1 MASQARPLVV
11 NPNLNP
17 ASANTGTMTGSGNPD
32 LMPPQNPMQSQYPL
46 TNQPYPMNS
55 SQANSSNQQP
65 MAANNSAPPTAGT
78 APNSGGVIPVRPSG
92 SFQPP
97 VQGVSY
103 GQPFGF
109 GHAPVESASSMN
121 NGNAAAPVGTTS
133 YGNATYGN
141 MTGQSA
147 TNMPG
152 QQNSSASQQSPNPG
166 QNNAH
171 VQLEGL
177 NAGPGS
183 LFPVGQGAGYQ
194 DGTLRMENVSP
205 PGSNSVINGAM
216 YGQPV
221 STLPAQ
227 EWMMQQQQKIQ
238 QLNSQQQP
246 PNQNGQGY
254 TDQGYGNPQY
264 SGNSPTGSKFGMQ
277 NENTATSGTTTAPRP
292 GNQSPPVTP
301 LASYENQLRQLDNQY
316 NNTLQQLDRNASAT
330 VPRAQY

>member
-1 MASQARPLVV
+1 MS
-11 NPNLNP
+11 
-17 ASANTGTMTGSGNPD
+17 
-32 LMPPQNPMQSQYPL
+32 PQNAMPSQYPN
-46 TNQPYPMNS
+46 TNQQYPANPG
-55 SQANSSNQQP
+55 QANFNNEQP
-65 MAANNSAPPTAGT
+65 LAGNNSAPPTANT

-109 GHAPVESASSMN
+109 GQSPVESASYMN
-121 NGNAAAPVGTTS
+121 NGNAGATFGPASHGNAA
-133 YGNATYGN
+133 YGNTSEPSAAN
-141 MTGQSA
+141 RQGQPP
-147 TNMPG
+147 TNVG
-152 QQNSSASQQSPNPG
+152 QQSPNAG

-171 VQLEGL
+171 VQLDGL

-205 PGSNSVINGAM
+205 PGSNAVINGAM

-238 QLNSQQQP
+238 ELNSPQQP
-246 PNQNGQGY
+246 SDQMGQGY
-254 TDQGYGNPQY
+254 SDQGYSNPQY
-264 SGNSPTGSKFGMQ
+264 SGNSPTGSRFALPNG
-277 NENTATSGTTTAPRP
+277 NTGTNGTNTAPRP
-292 GNQSPPVTP
+292 GNPTPPVTP

-316 NNTLQQLDRNASAT
+316 NNTLQQLDRTAT
-330 VPRAQY
+330 APRAQY